1 MSKYSIRLCDVCTML
16 YNEKDYYLN
25 VAFKDMSLPELN
37 NPFDTPDVDTIISK
51 VRTKIFNFT
60 YPLPNNSEDKKVEL
74 ETKIIKHYF
83 MREIGFDSWGR
94 FKLAL
99 NERLNMMMPYF
110 NDLYK
115 SIELQ
120 GDNPL
125 SNNEITEV
133 KKSISS
139 SENTGSATSNDTT
152 NTKQVFEDTP
162 TSSLGNE
169 DYATNITKNN
179 LESNNAST
187 NQGTSRGTDDMTRTI
202 TGLSNYSKQE
212 MIARYRENIINVD
225 EAIVNELY
233 DLFLLIYD

>member
-1 MSKYSIRLCDVCTML
+1 MSKYSLRLCDVCEML

-25 VAFKDMSLPELN
+25 VAFKDMALPDLT

-51 VRTKIFNFT
+51 VRTKIFNFN

-74 ETKIIKHYF
+74 ETKIIKHYY

-99 NERLNMMMPYF
+99 NEKLNIIMPYF

-115 SIELQ
+115 SIEFQ

-125 SNNEITEV
+125 VNNEIVET
-133 KKSISS
+133 KNSKSTN
-139 SENTGSATSNDTT
+139 ENTGSATSND
-152 NTKQVFEDTP
+152 NTSSKQVFEDTP
-162 TSSLGNE
+162 TSELGNT
-169 DYATNITKNN
+169 DYATNITKNT
-179 LESNNAST
+179 LESNNEST
-187 NQGTSRGTDDMTRTI
+187 NQGSSKGTDEMKRTI
-202 TGLSNYSKQE
+202 QGLSNYSKQE

-233 DLFLLIYD
+233 DLFLLLYD

>member
-1 MSKYSIRLCDVCTML
+1 MSKYSIRLCDVCEML

-25 VAFKDMSLPELN
+25 VAFKDLALPDLN

-60 YPLPNNSEDKKVEL
+60 YPLPNNSEEKKVEL

-133 KKSISS
+133 KKSTSS
-139 SENTGSATSNDTT
+139 TENTGSATSNDTT
-152 NTKQVFEDTP
+152 TSKQVFEDTP
-162 TSSLGNE
+162 TSELGNE

-179 LESNNAST
+179 LESNNEST
-187 NQGTSRGTDDMTRTI
+187 NQGSSKGTDDMIRTI
-202 TGLSNYSKQE
+202 NGLSNYSKQE